1 MTGRVEHSVSHTGQI
16 LQNHSKTCYYYF
28 RKLIKEVSQER
39 RWGHFETGRV
49 FFSRRKRSAAA
60 LSMFAVVGNNT
71 MAAKLLK
78 HFGIGSSKKVSDQP
92 CQGDFVTAGKAT
104 TTPAPAAAT
113 AAAATT
119 GSVQELRS
127 TSPSKTNRASAA
139 FVVTSNS
146 WLGSGGTGP
155 DPAVPGAGPGDGADG
170 RRHSDASTIRSFRS
184 RLPSHLKADLSFRG
198 LSSRSTVTP
207 APRRDPCC
215 EVGGVGGR
223 GAKSPC
229 ADRTDCLP
237 AENDESK
244 KSVRVISFE
253 MLKLYSFIYLIMR
266 LLSTLIN
273 QPMNQSIQSDK

>member
-1 MTGRVEHSVSHTGQI
+1 
-16 LQNHSKTCYYYF
+16 
-28 RKLIKEVSQER
+28 
-39 RWGHFETGRV
+39 
-49 FFSRRKRSAAA
+49 
-60 LSMFAVVGNNT
+60 

-104 TTPAPAAAT
+104 TTTPASAA

-155 DPAVPGAGPGDGADG
+155 DPAAPGAGDGAAADG

-184 RLPSHLKADLSFRG
+184 RLPSHLKADMSFRG

-215 EVGGVGGR
+215 EVGGGR

-229 ADRTDCLP
+229 ADRTDCLL
-237 AENDESK
+237 AESVESK
-244 KSVRVISFE
+244 KSVRVTSFK
-253 MLKLYSFIYLIMR
+253 MLKSFYSFI
-266 LLSTLIN
+266 LLCVYY
-273 QPMNQSIQSDK
+273 PP